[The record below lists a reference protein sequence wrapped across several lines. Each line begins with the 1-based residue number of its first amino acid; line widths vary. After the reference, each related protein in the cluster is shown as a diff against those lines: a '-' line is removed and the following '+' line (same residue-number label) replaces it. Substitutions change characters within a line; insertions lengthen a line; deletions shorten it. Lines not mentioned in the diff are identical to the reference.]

1 MTIIFDGREFARE
14 KELQLKKEIE
24 KLREKKIVPKL
35 VSILIGDDAGSK
47 LYLSLKK
54 KAADRAGCFL
64 DIKKFKENV
73 DFNELIH
80 QIENFSK
87 DGKVHGVMVQLPF
100 PKHFT
105 WDERGEII
113 NSIEPKKDVDGMRD
127 DSPYLTPVV
136 KAVLAILE
144 ESGKTSGKMAVV
156 GASGFVG
163 KKIMKELRTANYELM
178 GYDIDTK
185 NLSGKLLKADIIV
198 SATGVPDL
206 IRGSMIQEG
215 AVVIDVGSP
224 KGDVQFNEVSK
235 KASFITPVPGG
246 VGPVTIV
253 SLLENLIKSASEK

>member
-1 MTIIFDGREFARE
+1 
-14 KELQLKKEIE
+14 
-24 KLREKKIVPKL
+24 
-35 VSILIGDDAGSK
+35 
-47 LYLSLKK
+47 
-54 KAADRAGCFL
+54 
-64 DIKKFKENV
+64 
-73 DFNELIH
+73 
-80 QIENFSK
+80 
-87 DGKVHGVMVQLPF
+87 
-100 PKHFT
+100 
-105 WDERGEII
+105 
-113 NSIEPKKDVDGMRD
+113 
-127 DSPYLTPVV
+127 
-136 KAVLAILE
+136 
-144 ESGKTSGKMAVV
+144 
-156 GASGFVG
+156 
-163 KKIMKELRTANYELM
+163 MKELRTANYELM